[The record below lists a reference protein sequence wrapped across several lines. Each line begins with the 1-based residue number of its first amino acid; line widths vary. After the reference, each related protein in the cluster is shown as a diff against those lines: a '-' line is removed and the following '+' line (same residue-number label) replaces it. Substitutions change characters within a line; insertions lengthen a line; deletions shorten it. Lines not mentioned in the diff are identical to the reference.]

1 MFTKLKFENFK
12 AFKSIE
18 VSELSRVNIFLG
30 ENNCGKSTLLDA
42 LFILTGISNPELIMR
57 TNQFRGYTRL
67 KDLSYFF
74 HNFDTEKKIALS
86 AVGEQEGFN
95 RRAFIYLSINDK
107 VALDSIQQL
116 KELSSENKPIYNL
129 SINASIENTSLY
141 SNLTVQFLE
150 NEEKGYFAV
159 PVDYTE
165 RIASS
170 YFSPSYSF
178 AIIYEMVEEVVKQ
191 KQDHIIIDAL
201 KKIDS
206 RINDFRLVGTDIL
219 VDIGLEKRIP
229 IQLLGDG
236 VRKFFALVVALY
248 SCRDGVLL
256 VDEIDN
262 GLYYSVMKKLWKTLL
277 ETAKQ
282 FNVQLYVTTHN
293 MDSLQGLEKV
303 LSDNK
308 EFQSDVSLY
317 KLIHRDDDSMRA
329 LYYDYESF
337 STLLQN
343 ENDIR

>member
-1 MFTKLKFENFK
+1 MFTELKFENFK

-18 VSELSRVNIFLG
+18 VSKLSHVNIFLG

-42 LFILTGISNPELIMR
+42 LFILTGISNPELLVR

-67 KDLSYFF
+67 KDFSYFF
-74 HNFDTEKKIALS
+74 HNFNSEENIILSSDGTE
-86 AVGEQEGFN
+86 VWFN
-95 RRAFIYLSINDK
+95 RKAIMRLSINDK
-107 VALDSIQQL
+107 ITIA
-116 KELSSENKPIYNL
+116 SSDLAKTLPSDNKPVYRL
-129 SINASIENTSLY
+129 SVEAHVENMTLTPSLM
-141 SNLTVQFLE
+141 VQFLE
-150 NEEKGYFAV
+150 NGESGFLGVPADYAEK
-159 PVDYTE
+159 
-165 RIASS
+165 IACR
-170 YFSPSYSF
+170 YISPSYSF

-191 KQDHIIIDAL
+191 KKDHIIIDVL

-236 VRKFFALVVALY
+236 TRKFFALVVALY
-248 SCRDGVLL
+248 SCRDGILL

-277 ETAKQ
+277 EMAEQ

-293 MDSLQGLEKV
+293 MDSLHGLEQI
-303 LSDNK
+303 LSDNG
-308 EFQSDVSLY
+308 EFQDKVSLY
-317 KLIHRDDDSMRA
+317 KLIHRDDDSMRI
-329 LYYDYESF
+329 LHYDYESF

-343 ENDIR
+343 ANEVR